1 MNKLLST
8 LRESVSDEYKKHLE
22 TFGITGKDAKLE
34 IKRLKDFYKN
44 LQPEITLYRIVMV
57 DDKKDIDYEHP
68 GTHYSISKKDLIDN
82 YSFTTGIGKNAYMM
96 TVKAS
101 KKQID
106 IPESISNNILYP
118 NEQEMTL
125 KNQGKGVKII
135 KVTKITKN

>member
-1 MNKLLST
+1 MNTLLST

-68 GTHYSISKKDLIDN
+68 GTHYSTSKKDLTDN
-82 YSFTTGIGKNAYMM
+82 YSFTTGSGKNAYMM

-118 NEQEMTL
+118 NEQEITL